1 MISKLTNP
9 LTGEIIEEREEVVK
23 PTENRKNS
31 GR

>member
-1 MISKLTNP
+1 VYKLNT